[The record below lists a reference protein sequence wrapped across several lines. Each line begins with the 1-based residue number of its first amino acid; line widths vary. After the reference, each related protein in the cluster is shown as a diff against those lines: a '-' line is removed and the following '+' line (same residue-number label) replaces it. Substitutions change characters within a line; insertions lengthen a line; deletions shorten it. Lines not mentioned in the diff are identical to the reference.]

1 MNGGANG
8 EPETVKKLGKM
19 RKTVKMDVAWRG
31 ENRDR
36 AAMRASPAHVFDI
49 SN

>member
-19 RKTVKMDVAWRG
+19 RKTVKMDVASGGGIGIERQ
-31 ENRDR
+31 
-36 AAMRASPAHVFDI
+36 
-49 SN
+49 